1 MQADLQFKLSRLEDL
16 IKIQRDNLEK
26 GYMHGMLNGLIC
38 AHSVVTGLNP
48 CYATLLSN
56 RKNKVRHKGRKHV

>member
-1 MQADLQFKLSRLEDL
+1 MQIDLQSKLSRLEDL
-16 IKIQRDNLEK
+16 IKIQRDSLER

-38 AHSVVTGLNP
+38 AHSVVSDLSP
-48 CYATLLSN
+48 CYTTLVSN